1 MGGRHSPSIAFTGGL
16 RGPSPAG
23 EPALSLNVEIRCGR
37 ALAER
42 EHNVKAI
49 QLFGAGD
56 VRFGE
61 VPDPRLEHAD
71 EAIVRVTA
79 AGICGSDL
87 HLYHGR
93 IPVDPGFVVG
103 HEFAGVVEEA
113 GSDVSRFKPG
123 DRVVGAFHTACGTCW
138 FCRRRLYHHCEAMRL
153 FGFGTAFGNLRGA
166 QAERVAVP
174 NADLALLPIPDGID
188 DMRALF
194 VGDIL
199 TTAHQAVRNAAFNPG
214 DTVAIIG
221 CGPVGL
227 LAQRCALLQGAG
239 AVYALD
245 RDAARLKIAAAHGA
259 IPVNIDEQDPLAI
272 LLGATGS
279 RGPDAVV
286 ECVGAEAA
294 LTAAIQLVRRAGVVS
309 VAGVFTENIPL
320 FPYGL
325 LWIKDARLA
334 GGLCNVL
341 AHWSD
346 ALALVEHGRIDPST
360 VVSHELSLAE
370 APEAY
375 RLFDRREALKVV
387 LRP

>member
-1 MGGRHSPSIAFTGGL
+1 M
-16 RGPSPAG
+16 
-23 EPALSLNVEIRCGR
+23 
-37 ALAER
+37 
-42 EHNVKAI
+42 KAV
-49 QLFGAGD
+49 QLFGSGD
-56 VRFGE
+56 VRVGT
-61 VPDPRLEHAD
+61 VPDPSMEQPGDAV
-71 EAIVRVTA
+71 VRVTS

-87 HLYHGR
+87 HVYHGR
-93 IPVDPGFVVG
+93 IPIDPGFVVG
-103 HEFAGVVEEA
+103 HEFVGVVEEA
-113 GSDVSRFKPG
+113 GAGVTLVKPG

-138 FCRRRLYHHCEAMRL
+138 FCRRRLYHNCTAMRL

-166 QAERVAVP
+166 QAERVLVP
-174 NADLALLPIPDGID
+174 NADLALMPIPDGID
-188 DMRALF
+188 DLRALF

-199 TTAHQAVRNAAFNPG
+199 TTAHQAVRNASFNPG
-214 DTVAIIG
+214 DTVAIVG

-245 RDAARLKIAAAHGA
+245 RDAARLRIAADNGA

-320 FPYGL
+320 FPYGM
-325 LWIKDARLA
+325 LWIKDVRLV

-341 AHWSD
+341 AYWD
-346 ALALVEHGRIDPST
+346 EAMALVAHGRLDPASI
-360 VVSHELSLAE
+360 VSHELALAE
-370 APEAY
+370 AADAY
-375 RLFDRREALKVV
+375 RLFDSREALKVV
-387 LRP
+387 LHP

>member
-1 MGGRHSPSIAFTGGL
+1 M
-16 RGPSPAG
+16 
-23 EPALSLNVEIRCGR
+23 
-37 ALAER
+37 
-42 EHNVKAI
+42 KAI

-56 VRFGE
+56 VRIGE
-61 VPDPRLEHAD
+61 VPDPKLEHAG

-93 IPVDPGFVVG
+93 LPVDPGFVVG
-103 HEFAGVVEEA
+103 HEFVGVVEEA
-113 GSDVSRFKPG
+113 GSEVSQFTPG
-123 DRVVGAFHTACGTCW
+123 DRVVGAFHTACGACW
-138 FCRRRLYHHCEAMRL
+138 SCRRRLYHHCGAMRL

-166 QAERVAVP
+166 QAERVLVP
-174 NADLALLPIPDGID
+174 NADLALMPIPDGID
-188 DMRALF
+188 DLRALF
-194 VGDIL
+194 IGDIL
-199 TTAHQAVRNAAFNPG
+199 TTAHQAVRNASFNPG
-214 DTVAIIG
+214 DTVAIVG

-245 RDAARLKIAAAHGA
+245 RDATRLRIAADNGA

-272 LLGATGS
+272 LLSATES

-320 FPYGL
+320 FPYGM
-325 LWIKDARLA
+325 LWIKDARLV

-341 AHWSD
+341 AYWGE
-346 ALALVEHGRIDPST
+346 AMALVAHGRLDPSSI
-360 VVSHELSLAE
+360 VSHELALAE

-387 LRP
+387 LHP